1 MRIKVKLTNKEV
13 ELARSLAVARDE
25 KKVRF
30 GAGRYAECSKKTGSS
45 ENSHFYGL
53 LGEIAVAK
61 HFKVEIDKR
70 IFATHGDDGVD
81 LVLEDPDLGNVQV
94 KTTTYTKDPF
104 LRVPMGKQKDKDKL
118 KDIDSYICCCIDVKN
133 SKEVQIVGWI
143 DHKELVKKKTRRFLR
158 YGPVNYVAKE
168 SELNGF

>member
-25 KKVRF
+25 KKSRF

-61 HFKVEIDKR
+61 HFNVEIDKR
-70 IFATHGDDGVD
+70 IFSTHGDDGVD
-81 LVLEDPDLGNVQV
+81 LVLEEPDLGNVQV
-94 KTTTYTKDPF
+94 KTTTYTK
-104 LRVPMGKQKDKDKL
+104 
-118 KDIDSYICCCIDVKN
+118 
-133 SKEVQIVGWI
+133 
-143 DHKELVKKKTRRFLR
+143 LV
-158 YGPVNYVAKE
+158 V
-168 SELNGF
+168 